1 MYHFSLTFLHIVLSN
16 VSSYYLP
23 ERMHSYTG
31 CICLPFLRCVF
42 SNVSSKRLHER
53 MQSHIVAFV
62 WLFSTVRF
70 QMCSHEGDLR
80 WHLKNHNGEKSNKC
94 NQCDL
99 HFLMKAIWG
108 DIWNIARGT
117 TDPEIESVTW
127 DVSLENMYLFWYL
140 IIHVKFYFWARLFS
154 Q

>member
-1 MYHFSLTFLHIVLSN
+1 MYHFSLTFLHIVFSN

-70 QMCSHEGDLR
+70 QMCLQIAFPRGCIRILVGFVWLFSTVRFQMCSHEGDLR
-80 WHLKNHNGEKSNKC
+80 WHLKNHNRKSQTNATNVTC
-94 NQCDL
+94 IFSWRRFEETFETL
-99 HFLMKAIWG
+99 
-108 DIWNIARGT
+108 
-117 TDPEIESVTW
+117 PEAQRTQKLSP
-127 DVSLENMYLFWYL
+127 
-140 IIHVKFYFWARLFS
+140 
-154 Q
+154 